1 MLDLFLKSKIKQSE
15 KPKSMATPSYIL
27 GKRMFNFD
35 PIRLASFKYR
45 DRVTIF
51 RDVLTT
57 IKRAEEGRK
66 YTIMRKASL
75 SYDQLNKYLVFLTN
89 MGYIKEIAQADGR
102 KYEVTDKGSMFLKS
116 LEDLRMHIKTK

>member
-1 MLDLFLKSKIKQSE
+1 
-15 KPKSMATPSYIL
+15 MAAPSYIL

-57 IKRAEEGRK
+57 IKRVEEGRK

-75 SYDQLNKYLVFLTN
+75 SYDQLNKYLFFLTN

-102 KYEVTDKGSMFLKS
+102 KYEVTEKGSIFLKS
-116 LEDLRMHIKTK
+116 LEDLRMHIQTK

>member
-1 MLDLFLKSKIKQSE
+1 
-15 KPKSMATPSYIL
+15 MATPSYIL
-27 GKRMFNFD
+27 GKWMFNFN

-51 RDVLTT
+51 RDVLST
-57 IKRAEEGRK
+57 IKRSEEGRK

-75 SYDQLNKYLVFLTN
+75 SYDQLNKYLFFLTN

-102 KYEVTDKGSMFLKS
+102 KYQVTEKGSVFLKS
-116 LEDLRMHIKTK
+116 LEDLRMHFKAQ